1 MGGKQRGTRLTGDF
15 EISYRE
21 EIAEVEAILDRRRLQ
36 SLGVLLP
43 VRLHAFS
50 FLPGRHPL
58 GRAGDGMR
66 FLRTRPFESGQ
77 DNPRDID
84 KFSPP
89 DKLLIT
95 EWESEVQA
103 TIRVFGDVSGSMSF
117 GPKAAVRNLA
127 LLQLTYS
134 LWRASDRVR
143 TVLFSAEETEELAE
157 RNLKS
162 QLETLTDRLSRN
174 PLLPGQDAFDTL
186 EMISDDTKAVKDDL
200 VFMISD
206 YCPVSMRGNL
216 KMPQEWRSMLR
227 RLSCEVVQVII
238 SFELSRE
245 QRGAIKLWD
254 PERQNQR
261 LTLLTP
267 SRIDRINEQEGQRV
281 ADLEKLFRGL
291 GQDCLTL
298 RRERDVYP
306 SLARL
311 ARFRRRRR
319 M

>member
-1 MGGKQRGTRLTGDF
+1 MLT
-15 EISYRE
+15 RE
-21 EIAEVEAILDRRRLQ
+21 EIPEAEAILDKRRLQ
-36 SLGVLLP
+36 ALGVLLP
-43 VRLHAFS
+43 VRLHALT

-66 FLRTRPFESGQ
+66 FLRTRPFESGH

-89 DKLLIT
+89 DEYWIT
-95 EWESEVQA
+95 EWEAETQA
-103 TIRVFGDVSGSMSF
+103 AIRIYGDVSGSMSF
-117 GPKAAVRNLA
+117 GPKTAVRNLA

-143 TVLFSAEETEELAE
+143 AVLFSSGGTEELAE

-162 QLETLTDRLSRN
+162 QLEILTERLSGN
-174 PLLPGQDAFDTL
+174 PLLLGQDVFDML
-186 EMISDDTKAVKDDL
+186 EKISADPRPVRDDL
-200 VFMISD
+200 VFMVSD
-206 YCPVSMRGNL
+206 YCPIAVHGKR
-216 KMPQEWRSMLR
+216 KTPEEWRSMLR
-227 RLSCEVVQVII
+227 KMTCEVVQVII

-254 PERQNQR
+254 PERQKQR

-281 ADLEKLFRGL
+281 GDLESLFRSLGL
-291 GQDCLTL
+291 DFLTL
-298 RRERDVYP
+298 RHERDVYP
-306 SLARL
+306 GLARL
-311 ARFRRRRR
+311 ARLRRRRR

>member
-1 MGGKQRGTRLTGDF
+1 MLT
-15 EISYRE
+15 RE
-21 EIAEVEAILDRRRLQ
+21 ENPEATAILDKRRLQ

-66 FLRTRPFESGQ
+66 FLRTRPFESGH

-89 DKLLIT
+89 GELLIN
-95 EWESEVQA
+95 EWESEAQA
-103 TIRVFGDVSGSMSF
+103 AIRIYGDVSGSMSF
-117 GPKAAVRNLA
+117 GPIAAVRNLA

-143 TVLFSAEETEELAE
+143 TVLFSSGEMELIAE

-162 QLETLTDRLSRN
+162 QLETLTDRLSRK

-186 EMISDDTKAVKDDL
+186 EKLSADPKAARDDL
-200 VFMISD
+200 VFIISD
-206 YCPVSMRGNL
+206 YCPVSVRG
-216 KMPQEWRSMLR
+216 KRRAPREWRAMLR
-227 RLSCEVVQVII
+227 TMFCEVVQVII
-238 SFELSRE
+238 SFELPRE

-254 PERQNQR
+254 PERQKQR

-281 ADLEKLFRGL
+281 ADLESLFRSL
-291 GQDCLTL
+291 GQDCLIL

-306 SLARL
+306 ALARL
-311 ARFRRRRR
+311 ARLRRRRR